1 MKFLALCLAL
11 LAAPAMADTA
21 YPALHDVTGVAAND
35 VLNLRAGPDAGA
47 AIIGSLPPGLAGVEV
62 VGLSDNG
69 KWGRINQSEASGWA
83 AMAYLTPQAG
93 PAWFTLERGLRCFGT
108 EPFWTLFIDSD
119 PKTKTAHFLTP
130 EGEGPKMTI
139 SAQWPGDDW
148 RPVAGVQVTSN
159 QGWSIATI
167 RAEACSDGMSDAV
180 YGLAADIFS
189 KGTTAAPA
197 SSLRGCCTL
206 AP

>member
-1 MKFLALCLAL
+1 MKSLALCLAVL
-11 LAAPAMADTA
+11 TAPAMAETA
-21 YPALHDVTGVAAND
+21 YPALHDVTGVAADD
-35 VLNLRAGPDAGA
+35 VLNLRAAPDAGA

-62 VGLSDNG
+62 AGLSPDG
-69 KWGRINQSEASGWA
+69 KWGRVNLGEVSGWA
-83 AMAYLTPQAG
+83 AMSFLNPQGG
-93 PAWFTLERGLRCFGT
+93 PAWFAVQGGLQCRGT
-108 EPFWTLFIDSD
+108 EPFWTFHLD
-119 PKTKTAHFLTP
+119 PETKTARFVTP

-139 SAQWPGDDW
+139 SALWPGDDW
-148 RPVAGVQVTSN
+148 HPVVGAQVTSN

-167 RAEACSDGMSDAV
+167 RSETCSDGMSDAV
-180 YGLAADIFS
+180 YGLASDIFS

>member
-1 MKFLALCLAL
+1 MKSLALCLAM
-11 LAAPAMADTA
+11 LAAPVLADTA

-47 AIIGSLPPGLAGVEV
+47 AIIGSLPPGLSGVEV
-62 VGLSDNG
+62 TGLSADG

-83 AMAYLTPQAG
+83 AMAYLTPQDG
-93 PAWFTLERGLRCFGT
+93 PAWFTLQSGLRCFGT
-108 EPFWTLFIDSD
+108 EPFWTLFIDTG
-119 PKTKTAHFLTP
+119 PKTAHFLTP
-130 EGEGPKMTI
+130 EGEGPKMTFQ
-139 SAQWPGDDW
+139 AQWPGDAW
-148 RPVAGVQVTSN
+148 RPVAGLQVTST

-167 RAEACSDGMSDAV
+167 RAEACSDGMSDAAF
-180 YGLAADIFS
+180 GLSSDIFS
-189 KGTTAAPA
+189 NGTTAAPA